1 MRADWRLQ
9 GIALSFVHTLV
20 SAGSQSHLAPTD
32 CIDSIT
38 VPEINSLLRTGGEG
52 TAIVLCPYTQVSVD
66 PHGPPITFT
75 AARQS
80 LYTVGFPEDHSR
92 AGIVIES
99 DKAYHGD
106 LTTAIKAD
114 CDACRGVNIR
124 NLRVDGGRELLGGV
138 EGGDALILVG
148 GAQGEQEVRSVDAF
162 GARGYAILHA
172 SAGRQGTCSGVTIA
186 ENTFHTSGDAPVDA
200 FLNSELVRL
209 RDGSPAHRGHER
221 PGKWTDGISVAC
233 AQSTVLE
240 NTIRDVSGVGIAIR
254 GAPGS
259 QVHQNTIV
267 AHDRDMLVGISLVA
281 NPIFNKRAGQAG
293 GIVVRENRIHAAT
306 AMIRVGISTGDGA
319 WSTDE
324 LAGDH
329 QIPFGSEIVKN
340 RISSHA
346 SYYAYAIALSDARGI
361 VVEDNAV
368 SASIWGFET
377 PACYDRPHFVTP
389 TPLLRDP
396 RSVIGRLQPEFVNQH
411 FGFLLCVG
419 PGSASS
425 SFEMSRHQINVP
437 RGADHDASSRDA
449 ASAGRPSA
457 KKGGR
462 SEAIPKRE
470 MHPVGARG
478 SGERKHGFRGVMVAH
493 TRAGR
498 EKVQPQHR
506 RVNDVF
512 DVGGSQ
518 EESNRKAVVRQ
529 GEALKTGMQQRRLR
543 APRAVGRS
551 AQAGLHYFS

>member
-1 MRADWRLQ
+1 MRTNWRLQ
-9 GIALSFVHTLV
+9 ATALSIVLSLA
-20 SAGSQSHLAPTD
+20 SADSQSHLAPAD

-52 TAIVLCPYTQVSVD
+52 TAIVLCPYAQVSLD

-80 LYTVGFPEDHSR
+80 LYTAGFPEDHSR

-99 DKAYHGD
+99 DGHYHGD

-124 NLRVDGGRELLGGV
+124 NIHVDGGRELLGGV

-172 SAGRQGTCSGVTIA
+172 SEGRQGTCSGVTIA

-240 NTIRDVSGVGIAIR
+240 NTIRDISGVGIAIR

-259 QVHQNTIV
+259 QVHQNTVV

-281 NPIFNKRAGQAG
+281 HPIFNKRAGQAS

-361 VVEDNAV
+361 VVEDNARLHLG
-368 SASIWGFET
+368 GFET

-437 RGADHDASSRDA
+437 READHRASSRDA
-449 ASAGRPSA
+449 AGTGRRAA
-457 KKGGR
+457 KKGRGR
-462 SEAIPKRE
+462 PDAIPKRE
-470 MHPVGARG
+470 MHPLGARG
-478 SGERKHGFRGVMVAH
+478 GGERKHGFRGVKVAPR
-493 TRAGR
+493 RAGG
-498 EKVQPQHR
+498 EKVQPQLR

-512 DVGGSQ
+512 DVGGLK
-518 EESNRKAVVRQ
+518 EESKRNAVVRQ
-529 GEALKTGMQQRRLR
+529 GTGMQQRRLR